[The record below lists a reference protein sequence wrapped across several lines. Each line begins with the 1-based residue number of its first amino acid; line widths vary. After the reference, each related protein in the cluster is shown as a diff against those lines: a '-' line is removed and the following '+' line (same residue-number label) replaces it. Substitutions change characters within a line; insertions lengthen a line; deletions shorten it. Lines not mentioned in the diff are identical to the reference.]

1 MRWIIEVHTPGTY
14 MSQDMKSMI
23 EEAQEYGPVYV
34 NGSLWTPPRINEQ
47 GLETPHRSQ
56 GEKV

>member
-1 MRWIIEVHTPGTY
+1 VHTPGTY